1 MTNIFY
7 KNKTGSYLD
16 RSGQYNP
23 DVHKC
28 PFHEM
33 HPDSPEWI
41 RNIQGMPVPRPYP
54 GKIRGSRDQ
63 RHGLRERNQLQ
74 SQRDILLKDCENIV

>member
-1 MTNIFY
+1 M
-7 KNKTGSYLD
+7 D

-41 RNIQGMPVPRPYP
+41 RNIQGRPVPRSCP
-54 GKIRGSRDQ
+54 GKIPGSRG
-63 RHGLRERNQLQ
+63 RHRGLREKNQSRN
-74 SQRDILLKDCENIV
+74 RKDILLKDCENIV